1 MDPAIDFT
9 PFLLGLVFGIALSV
23 LLEIRI
29 IAVAIAIAALIFV
42 LQVVLQGGHEALL
55 EEATRLARFAQA
67 GQASGYISGMLAGK
81 MVSGVRRS
89 LMPRGRGRK

>member
-23 LLEIRI
+23 LLEIRFI
-29 IAVAIAIAALIFV
+29 AIAVATAAVIFV
-42 LQVVLQGGHEALL
+42 LRVFLQGGHEALI
-55 EEATRLARFAQA
+55 EEASQLARFAQA
-67 GQASGYISGMLAGK
+67 GQASGYISGMLVGK

-89 LMPRGRGRK
+89 LMPRGRDRK